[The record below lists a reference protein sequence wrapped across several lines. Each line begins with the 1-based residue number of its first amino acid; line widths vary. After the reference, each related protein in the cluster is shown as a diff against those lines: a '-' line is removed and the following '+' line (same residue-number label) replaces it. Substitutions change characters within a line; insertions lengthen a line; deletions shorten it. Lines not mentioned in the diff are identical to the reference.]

1 MEWKLEDL
9 LIKVEKEVAAHAQ
22 HEPLLDRSDRP
33 KA

>member
-9 LIKVEKEVAAHAQ
+9 LIKVEKEVAANAQ
-22 HEPLLDRSDRP
+22 REPLLDRSDRP